1 MRAWRIVET
10 TDALDRECEDVRRMG
25 GRWNPVG
32 LPLLYAGAT
41 VELAVLEALAHREDG
56 DCELSLVKVE
66 LPDEAGIR
74 ILSPEDLPGGWDVV
88 PHGPST
94 QAIGRA
100 WLESR
105 TSLVLQ
111 VPSVLAAEGWNV
123 LVNPLHPRYD
133 DVEFE
138 IVRSF
143 CFDRRLFKESR
154 QTGG

>member
-10 TDALDRECEDVRRMG
+10 ANALDRECEDTRRMG
-25 GRWNPVG
+25 GRWNPPG

-56 DCELSLVKVE
+56 DAELSLVSVDI
-66 LPDEAGIR
+66 PDDADLR
-74 ILSPEDLPGGWDVV
+74 ILTRDDLPGGWDVV

-105 TSLVLQ
+105 SSLVLK
-111 VPSVLAAEGWNV
+111 VPSVLATEGWNV
-123 LVNPLHPRYD
+123 LVNPQHPRYE
-133 DVEFE
+133 DVKFE
-138 IVRSF
+138 VVRSF
-143 CFDRRLFKESR
+143 CFDKRLLKENR
-154 QTGG
+154 QSGM